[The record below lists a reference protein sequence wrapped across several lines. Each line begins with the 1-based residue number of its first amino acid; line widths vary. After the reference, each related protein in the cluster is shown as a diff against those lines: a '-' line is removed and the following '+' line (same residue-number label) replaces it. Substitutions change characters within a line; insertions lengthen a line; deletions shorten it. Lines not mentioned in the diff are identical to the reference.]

1 MFIDTKP
8 QGYSYDTS
16 DETVINQLRSLP
28 ERTKKLNSQEA
39 KCFTQIFDKLVA
51 TKPEGGGFSGGDAH
65 LSSTEREE
73 FAALINT
80 MDVQHMI
87 HWKKISVMCTP
98 PSMSYTLYNFPV
110 NPVEAVL
117 QVVNYHKSRL
127 ASNGATSI
135 TIGRVKSSDIKK
147 LGIYIEID
155 TSKEIQNGYPAPFMG
170 WCGTGA
176 LLKRIPA
183 DLESFTIVNSA
194 DELSDIGL
202 INIID

>member
-147 LGIYIEID
+147 PLGLTKISLLANYIKYKYSILGGVRKKNLKNLKNRGFTSVAGLDYILD
-155 TSKEIQNGYPAPFMG
+155 TLN
-170 WCGTGA
+170 
-176 LLKRIPA
+176 
-183 DLESFTIVNSA
+183 D
-194 DELSDIGL
+194 
-202 INIID
+202 